1 MVFINKREEQKEERR
16 NRILEVSLD
25 LFLEKGFSGTK
36 ISDISSAV
44 GMSAGLFFHYFNSK
58 DEVYEELVK
67 IGLTGTQMSM
77 NHEFEN
83 PIDFFEIVSEQIFTV
98 IEQNRRVA
106 KMFVFMANAQIDTSV
121 PPTARE
127 NALKVNNIQM
137 SIPIIEKGQHIGV
150 IKQGDP
156 LALSIAFWSA
166 VQGIAT
172 VIALNDDAPC
182 PKGVWLVDIL
192 RENKI

>member
-16 NRILEVSLD
+16 NQILEVSLD
-25 LFLEKGFSGTK
+25 LFVEKGFSGTK

-58 DEVYEELVK
+58 DEVYEELVQL
-67 IGLTGTQMSM
+67 GLTGTQMSM
-77 NHEFEN
+77 KHEFEN
-83 PIDFFEIVSEQIFTV
+83 PIEFFEIVSEQIFNI

-106 KMFVFMANAQIDTSV
+106 KMFVFMANAQFDTSI
-121 PPTARE
+121 PPKARE

-137 SIPIIEKGQHIGV
+137 SVPIIERGQQMGI
-150 IKQGDP
+150 IKQGNP

-172 VIALNDDAPC
+172 VIALNDNAPC
-182 PKGVWLVDIL
+182 PKGLWIVDIL
-192 RENKI
+192 RNR